1 MQVFIE
7 YRHIKLFAKQVVDY
21 FENTK
26 GNLNTYF
33 MKVSFML
40 YQMQFNAKF
49 GSQYAVILINNR
61 L

>member
-1 MQVFIE
+1 MFSE
-7 YRHIKLFAKQVVDY
+7 YRHIRLFAKQVVDY

-26 GNLNTYF
+26 GNLYTYF
-33 MKVSFML
+33 MEVSFML

-49 GSQYAVILINNR
+49 DSQYAVFTLINNR

>member
-26 GNLNTYF
+26 GNLYTYF
-33 MKVSFML
+33 MEVSFML

-49 GSQYAVILINNR
+49 GSQYAVILINNW